1 MKFRKLPIWA
11 LALSILAGSGC
22 VSDDYNYAKDGAY
35 ATVSFAVEADNNLDA
50 GEETRADGES
60 SNAKISIA
68 DALGASAGFDVS
80 KIATDD
86 FNIVLKKGNNTLFQG
101 TLKNYQEQLAAG
113 AEKLNLEV
121 GTYKVKASYDPAKIG
136 FYTLGSDGKPTATS
150 GLPAFASEEVE
161 FNITA
166 QDVENET
173 PKAVEV
179 HVTLKNSILRIK
191 CTEMFTKY
199 FSEYSAVVTQSTAD
213 DAPSVEYEQDKIALH
228 SEAATADDTA
238 TAAEATGAFFEPV
251 KTYITY
257 TFTPNPDQAQGPN
270 AAVKTGVVGGAD
282 GVRLNSKTCHT
293 VIFDVT
299 TIGGVDNLTITFNE
313 DVTTIPIGDIEIND

>member
-22 VSDDYNYAKDGAY
+22 VSDDYNYAKEGAY

-86 FNIVLKKGNNTLFQG
+86 FNIVIKSGKKILKECL
-101 TLKNYQEQLAAG
+101 LKDYKPEELPLEAG
-113 AEKLNLEV
+113 SYSV
-121 GTYKVKASYDPAKIG
+121 TVSYDPAKIG
-136 FYTLGSDGKPTATS
+136 FYTLGTDGKPTATS

-166 QDVENET
+166 QDIENET

-179 HVTLKNSILRIK
+179 PVTLKNSILRIK

-213 DAPSVEYEQDKIALH
+213 DASSVAYEQAKIALH

-238 TAAEATGAFFEPV
+238 TAAEAAGAFFEPI

-257 TFTPNPDQAQGPN
+257 TFTPNPNQAQGPN

-299 TIGGVDNLTITFNE
+299 TIGGVNTLTITFN
-313 DVTTIPIGDIEIND
+313 DVVTEVPIGDIEINN